1 MLRTQVAA
9 CARTPRLG
17 FREDLCLELLDP
29 GGLVEPGVR
38 VEAGLPACPR
48 EERLRI
54 PLPFHR
60 DLRQGGAGAR
70 APGSEAPPRQPPGEV
85 PVPIGV
91 AHPAGY
97 AGISP

>member
-9 CARTPRLG
+9 CDRTPRLG

-60 DLRQGGAGAR
+60 DLRQEEAAER
-70 APGSEAPPRQPPGEV
+70 APGYDEPGLPDPDVLRNFLGLSGLDEL
-85 PVPIGV
+85 GRR
-91 AHPAGY
+91 G
-97 AGISP
+97 